1 MKIRTLS
8 IACAMTVAALFAGC
22 TAVYKNTDACEQM
35 MRDKLADVTPEQ
47 LPNAT
52 LEKLSV
58 SHTGTGIHG
67 SRVVVEGTLS
77 HMQTASEVAA
87 ANPPK
92 AASDAHAASVASV
105 ASAASAA
112 SAVGPGGAPAG
123 ASEAEGVAGAA
134 ASGAASV
141 TAASAV
147 PASGASATTAATKP
161 AKPTKVTKIAAVE
174 CTFNGLNL
182 SSFRWLAPA
191 ELVKSD
197 AAGDSS
203 E

>member
-1 MKIRTLS
+1 
-8 IACAMTVAALFAGC
+8 MTVAALFAGC
-22 TAVYKNTDACEQM
+22 TAVYKNTDACGQM

-92 AASDAHAASVASV
+92 AASDAHAASVAS
-105 ASAASAA
+105 AASAA

-123 ASEAEGVAGAA
+123 ASEAEGVVGAA

>member
-35 MRDKLADVTPEQ
+35 MRDKLADATPEQ

-92 AASDAHAASVASV
+92 AASDAHAASTAL
-105 ASAASAA
+105 AA
-112 SAVGPGGAPAG
+112 SAVGPGEAPAG

>member
-1 MKIRTLS
+1 
-8 IACAMTVAALFAGC
+8 MTVAALFAGC

-92 AASDAHAASVASV
+92 AASDAHAASVAS
-105 ASAASAA
+105 AASAA

-123 ASEAEGVAGAA
+123 ASEAEGVVGAA